1 MGGYPVIRP
10 AAVVQV
16 LPGDTVGSIAKRHGV
31 TRQAIIQAN
40 ALPAPYRLRPG
51 CKIVVPESAVHT
63 LQSGESVSQV
73 ARRYGVS
80 VSAILYAN
88 SISDPDMV
96 RAGQRIKI
104 PVSGEQ
110 AMASYLLVT
119 PSPVAKSSAAK
130 KGDAY
135 NSGIDREAERE
146 LLASARETSSAR
158 PRQKPEAGQYSGDP
172 DAAYS
177 PRRDSANGVGGPLL
191 TGRPKQYAS
200 VEPTARVPSNSE
212 SSKPIASNQFIWPV
226 NGRVI
231 SGFGARLNGLH
242 NDGINIAATSGAP
255 VQAADNGVVVYA
267 GNELAGYGNLLL
279 IKHSNGFVTAY
290 AHNSKLLVGRGDS
303 VRQGQVVAHVGKTGD
318 VDLPQLHFEIRR
330 GERAVNPKRYL
341 QTANASL

>member
-1 MGGYPVIRP
+1 
-10 AAVVQV
+10 
-16 LPGDTVGSIAKRHGV
+16 
-31 TRQAIIQAN
+31 
-40 ALPAPYRLRPG
+40 
-51 CKIVVPESAVHT
+51 
-63 LQSGESVSQV
+63 
-73 ARRYGVS
+73 
-80 VSAILYAN
+80 
-88 SISDPDMV
+88 MV
-96 RAGQRIKI
+96 RVGQRIKI

-110 AMASYLLVT
+110 AMASYLLVK
-119 PSPVAKSSAAK
+119 PSPVAKPGAVM
-130 KGDAY
+130 KGDTY

-146 LLASARETSSAR
+146 LLASARETSSAK
-158 PRQKPEAGQYSGDP
+158 PRQKPEAGQGGGDP

-177 PRRDSANGVGGPLL
+177 PRRDS
-191 TGRPKQYAS
+191 GRPKQYAS
-200 VEPTARVPSNSE
+200 VEPTARVPS
-212 SSKPIASNQFIWPV
+212 SSGSPKPIASNQFIWPV

-318 VDLPQLHFEIRR
+318 VELPQLHFEIRR